1 MNKPL
6 AATHLEAVFGADGAL
21 AGAFEGYQPRPG
33 QMQMARTIRAAI
45 NDQRTVVIE
54 ASTGVGKTFGY
65 LAPVLLSGKKAIIS
79 TGTKHLQDQL
89 FTRDLPTLARLM
101 GHTPRTALLKG
112 RANYLCPYR
121 LESTLNEGRL
131 KAPDWVSAL
140 QEIKHWAGR
149 THDGDITRLTR
160 VPEDHGIWPLV
171 TSTNDNCLGKDCPK
185 LDGCFVAKAREA
197 AHEAELVVINHHLLC
212 ADIAIRQ
219 NGFAEL
225 LPEADIIILDEAH
238 QLPDIASQFFGSAIS
253 SGQLFDLLR
262 DTQREQQAEA
272 IDMTDLLTAGVALD
286 AALPPCQQALS
297 RARSDRMAWEE
308 LQNEPGIQP
317 AFDALQT
324 RLADFCTLLEHAAER
339 GPGLKSCYE
348 RAVALRQLLETY
360 LKHTAEAGQVRWL
373 ERREKSF
380 TLHTTPMD
388 AGKTF
393 SEVVEGTPRA
403 WVFTS
408 ATLAAGSDFSHFTRR
423 LNLGFAQ
430 CEQTPSPFDYSLQAL
445 MYLPQGL
452 PDPKTDPEFTLK
464 ILRRIFPVLK
474 ASQGRA
480 FLLFTTHRELKK
492 AAEILRGKLP
502 FPLFVQGEGAKADLL
517 ESFRQSGNGVL
528 LGTQSFWEGVDVRG
542 EALSVVMIDR
552 IPFAPPDDPVRKARE
567 AEIKEAGHQ
576 PFAVMSIPE
585 AIITFKQGVGRLIR
599 DVTDR
604 GVLILCDPRLQT
616 TGYGRQILNALPPMR
631 RTSEEADAIHFFTP
645 NPTAD
650 GTPD

>member
-1 MNKPL
+1 MSQP
-6 AATHLEAVFGADGAL
+6 AAAHLEAVFGEEGAL
-21 AGAFEGYQPRPG
+21 AATFDGYQPRPG

-54 ASTGVGKTFGY
+54 AGTGVGKTFGY
-65 LAPVLLSGKKAIIS
+65 LAPVLLSGKKTLIS

-89 FTRDLPTLARLM
+89 FNRDLPTLARIM
-101 GHTPRTALLKG
+101 GATPRTALLKG

-121 LESTLNEGRL
+121 LESTLHEGRL
-131 KAPDWVSAL
+131 KAPDWIDAL
-140 QEIKHWAGR
+140 RRINDWATR
-149 THDGDITRLTR
+149 TRDGDITRLTT

-171 TSTNDNCLGKDCPK
+171 TSTNDNCLGKDCSM
-185 LDGCFVAKAREA
+185 LDQCFVAKAREA

-225 LPEADIIILDEAH
+225 LPDADVIVLDEAH

-253 SGQLFDLLR
+253 SGQVLDLLR

-272 IDMTDLLTAGVALD
+272 IDMTDLLTAGAALD
-286 AALPPCQQALS
+286 AALAPCQSALS
-297 RARSDRMAWEE
+297 AARSDRVAWEE
-308 LQNEPGIQP
+308 IAQESAIRN
-317 AFDALQT
+317 AFDALKT
-324 RLADFCTLLEHAAER
+324 RLTEFSTLLEHAAER
-339 GPGLKSCYE
+339 GPGLKSCFE
-348 RAVALRQLLETY
+348 RAKDMHQQLAAY
-360 LKHTAEAGQVRWL
+360 LDSTPAADAASHPVVRWV

-393 SEVVEGTPRA
+393 SEVVEATPRT

-408 ATLAAGSDFSHFTRR
+408 ATLAAGQDFSHFTRR
-423 LNLGFAQ
+423 LNLGLAQ
-430 CEQTPSPFDYSLQAL
+430 CEQSPSPFDYPQQAL
-445 MYLPQGL
+445 MYLPPNL
-452 PDPKTDPEFTLK
+452 PDPKTDPDFTLK
-464 ILRRIFPVLK
+464 ILRKVFPVLK

-502 FPLFVQGEGAKADLL
+502 FPLFIQGEGAKAELL
-517 ESFRQSGNGVL
+517 EKFRASGNGVL

-542 EALSVVMIDR
+542 EALSVVVIDR
-552 IPFAPPDDPVRKARE
+552 IPFAPPDDPVRRARE
-567 AEIKEAGHQ
+567 ARIKEAGHS

-604 GVLILCDPRLQT
+604 GVLVLCDPRLQT
-616 TGYGRQILNALPPMR
+616 TGYGRQILDALPPMR
-631 RTSEEADAIHFFTP
+631 RTTDEAEVSDFFQ
-645 NPTAD
+645 PTR
-650 GTPD
+650 P

>member
-1 MNKPL
+1 MSQSP
-6 AATHLEAVFGADGAL
+6 ATHLEAIFGADGAL
-21 AGAFEGYQPRPG
+21 AAAFDGYQPRPG

-54 ASTGVGKTFGY
+54 AGTGVGKTFGY
-65 LAPVLLSGKKAIIS
+65 LAPVLLSGKKAILS

-89 FTRDLPTLARLM
+89 FNRDLPTLARLI
-101 GHTPRTALLKG
+101 GHQPRAALLKG

-121 LESTLNEGRL
+121 LESTLSEGRL
-131 KAPDWVSAL
+131 KAPDWVGAL
-140 QEIKHWAGR
+140 HTIKHWASR
-149 THDGDITRLTR
+149 THDGDITRLTE

-197 AHEAELVVINHHLLC
+197 AHEATLVVINHHLLC

-225 LPEADIIILDEAH
+225 LPEADILILDEAH

-253 SGQLFDLLR
+253 SGQLHDLLR

-272 IDMTDLLTAGVALD
+272 IDMTDLLVAGTALE
-286 AALPPCQQALS
+286 AALPPCQTALTKL
-297 RARSDRMAWEE
+297 RADRVAWEE
-308 LQNEPGIQP
+308 LAEDSAIQS
-317 AFDALQT
+317 AFNTLRD
-324 RLADFCTLLEHAAER
+324 RLAAYCSLLEQAAER
-339 GPGLKSCYE
+339 GPGLKNCHE
-348 RAVALRQLLETY
+348 RAVGLRQLLDSQLRPE
-360 LKHTAEAGQVRWL
+360 AEAGQVRWL

-393 SEVVEGTPRA
+393 SDIIENTPRT

-423 LNLGFAQ
+423 LNLNLAL
-430 CEQTPSPFDYSLQAL
+430 CEQTPSPFDYPRQAL
-445 MYLPQGL
+445 MYLPRDL

-502 FPLFVQGEGAKADLL
+502 FPLFIQGEGAKAELL
-517 ESFRQSGNGVL
+517 ERFRHSGNGVL

-542 EALSVVMIDR
+542 DALSVVMIDR
-552 IPFAPPDDPVRKARE
+552 IPFAPPDDPVRRARE
-567 AEIKEAGHQ
+567 AEIKAAGHS
-576 PFAVMSIPE
+576 PFAAMSLPE

-604 GVLILCDPRLQT
+604 GVLVLCDPRLQS
-616 TGYGRQILNALPPMR
+616 TGYGAQILNALPPMR
-631 RTSEEADAIHFFTP
+631 RTTEESDVIEFFTAP
-645 NPTAD
+645 ASNTD
-650 GTPD
+650 